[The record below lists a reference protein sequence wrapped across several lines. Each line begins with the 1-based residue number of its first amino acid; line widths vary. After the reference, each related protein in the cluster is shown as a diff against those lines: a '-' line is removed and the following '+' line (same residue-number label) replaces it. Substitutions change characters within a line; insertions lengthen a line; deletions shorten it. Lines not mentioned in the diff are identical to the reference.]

1 MNATLFRSAVL
12 LACVLVS
19 VLLLAACGGG
29 GGAKDIAEQTWD
41 CMAENAENPEI
52 FEQSMLM
59 MLPTA
64 SNLEEAKEMYIY
76 VSSAAPIEELKVAR
90 DEACGS
96 N

>member
-1 MNATLFRSAVL
+1 MNSTLLRLVIL

-29 GGAKDIAEQTWD
+29 GGKENIAEQTWD
-41 CMAENAENPEI
+41 CMAENAEDPEL
-52 FEQSMLM
+52 FEQIMLG

-76 VSSAAPIEELKVAR
+76 VNSAAPIEELEAAR
-90 DEACGS
+90 DEACGA

>member
-1 MNATLFRSAVL
+1 MNANLFRSAIL

-29 GGAKDIAEQTWD
+29 GGKEDIAEQLWD
-41 CMAENAENPEI
+41 CMAENADDPEV

-76 VSSAAPIEELKVAR
+76 VSSAAPMEELKAGR

-96 N
+96 K

>member
-29 GGAKDIAEQTWD
+29 GGAEDIAEQTWD

-76 VSSAAPIEELKVAR
+76 VSSVAPIEELKVAR